1 MRPVLDE
8 QQQRVLA
15 ALLAMQ
21 RQSWEQGVAGHAL
34 IDLGLLD
41 EAVLLAHDAVVRQ
54 TPAGKLGEVDDVG
67 VVNSGA
73 CGEAV
78 ALAASRRPDSG
89 YRSALDRQ
97 LEWLLATAPRAA
109 DGVLFHIEGTREI
122 WVDSIYMVVPLLFL
136 VGEPAAARLQFEGH
150 RDRLFDEA
158 AGLWGWRWSEDEQR
172 VTHPLH
178 WGTGNGW
185 VVAGIARA
193 LRSGGR
199 DDPWFAE
206 VGPAHARVVIDA
218 CLRAEQEAGGFHDVL
233 DDPST
238 FDEGDVRQMLAYGVL
253 AGVADGWLPE
263 SYRGTGLRLVAEA
276 RTRVDHDGLVGGVC
290 GAPRFDRRGTS
301 PEAQAMFLLATAAAA
316 ALTGTRS

>member
-1 MRPVLDE
+1 MNAELDE

-21 RQSWEQGVAGHAL
+21 RQSWEQGVASHAL

-41 EAVLLAHDAVVRQ
+41 EAVLLAHDAVARQ

-78 ALAASRRPDSG
+78 LLAASRRPAAA
-89 YRSALDRQ
+89 YAAALDRQ
-97 LEWLLATAPRAA
+97 LEWLLRTAPRAP
-109 DGVLFHIEGTREI
+109 DGVLFHIEGTREM
-122 WVDSIYMVVPLLFL
+122 WVDSVYMVVPLLFL
-136 VGEPAAARLQFEGH
+136 VGEPGAARLQLEGH
-150 RDRLFDEA
+150 RDRLFDPA

-172 VTHPLH
+172 VTHPQH

-193 LRSGGR
+193 WRSGGR
-199 DDPWFAE
+199 HDPWFADA
-206 VGPAHARVVIDA
+206 GPAHARTVIDA
-218 CLRAEQEAGGFHDVL
+218 CLRAEQSEGGFRNVL

-238 FDEGDVRQMLAYGVL
+238 FDEGNVRQMLAYGIL
-253 AGVADGWLPE
+253 AGTADGWLPD
-263 SYRGTGLRLVAEA
+263 SYRPTGRRLLTEA
-276 RTRVDHDGLVGGVC
+276 RARVDDDGLVQGVC

-301 PEAQAMFLLATAAAA
+301 PEAQAMFLLATAASA
-316 ALTGTRS
+316 

>member
-1 MRPVLDE
+1 MLDE
-8 QQQRVLA
+8 QQQRVLT

-21 RQSWEQGVAGHAL
+21 RQSWEQGVASHAL

-54 TPAGKLGEVDDVG
+54 SPTGKLGEVDDIG
-67 VVNSGA
+67 IVNGGA

-78 ALAASRRPDSG
+78 HLAAEGRPDDG
-89 YRSALDRQ
+89 YREALDRQ
-97 LEWLLATAPRAA
+97 LEWLLRAAPRAA
-109 DGVLFHIEGTREI
+109 DGVLFHIEGTREV
-122 WVDSIYMVVPLLFL
+122 WVDSVYMVVPLLYL

-158 AGLWGWRWSEDEQR
+158 AGLWSWRWSEDEQR
-172 VTHPLH
+172 VTHPMH

-185 VVAGIARA
+185 VIAGIARA
-193 LRSGGR
+193 WRSGGEH
-199 DDPWFAE
+199 DPWFAKF
-206 VGPAHARVVIDA
+206 GPAHARVVIDA
-218 CLRAEQEAGGFHDVL
+218 CLRAEQAAHGFHDVL

-238 FDEGDVRQMLAYGVL
+238 FEEGDVRQMLAYGVL
-253 AGVADGWLPE
+253 AGVADGWLPD
-263 SYRGTGLRLVAEA
+263 SYLSTGQRLVAEA
-276 RTRVDHDGLVGGVC
+276 RTEVDDAGLVTGVC

-316 ALTGTRS
+316 LTGRHN